1 MIIGKKKV
9 KVPTNKGTIIRAA
22 AGEVGTAAGVGA
34 VIAGGLP
41 AAAIF
46 ATAGVGGAIV
56 NGGILSDIKKRKRTK
71 VNGIT
76 IEHRKTHVP
85 L

>member
-1 MIIGKKKV
+1 MLV
-9 KVPTNKGTIIRAA
+9 ATIQNV
-22 AGEVGTAAGVGA
+22 E
-34 VIAGGLP
+34 L
-41 AAAIF
+41 
-46 ATAGVGGAIV
+46 
-56 NGGILSDIKKRKRTK
+56 GGILSDIKKRKRTK